1 MEDLLVRRV
10 RWSTNLELTLVLA
23 VPNFRSDILDM
34 SYNDIRTLV
43 V

>member
-1 MEDLLVRRV
+1 MEDLLIRRV

-23 VPNFRSDILDM
+23 LPNSRSDILDM

>member
-10 RWSTNLELTLVLA
+10 RWSTNLELTLVL
-23 VPNFRSDILDM
+23 VLSNSRSDILDM

>member
-23 VPNFRSDILDM
+23 VSNSRSDILDM
-34 SYNDIRTLV
+34 SYNDICTLV